1 MSPTEITP
9 IMPFEDTAPP
19 PKTRRF
25 PEIIRSLRHKNY
37 RLFTYGQIVSVLGMW
52 VQSTVLQWMV
62 YTLTD
67 SAFLL
72 GVIGFAGQIPML
84 IIASWAG
91 VLAEN
96 IDRHKAIKITQSLGM
111 VQAVVLAGLT
121 LARGPDGGPLI
132 SYWHIL
138 SLTIFMGVVQSFDMP
153 IRQAFL
159 VQMVPRPDLG
169 NAVALN
175 SLSFNIARVIGPAF
189 AGMLVV
195 GFARWNPGFPG
206 FGEGLCFV
214 INALTYL
221 AVLFQLWRIKPSPQ
235 VAPNINS
242 RRGQLREAIRY
253 ARSSPHLS
261 AMLILVA
268 MVAVFGLPYLMLMP
282 VFAKSVFNGDIS
294 VNASLMSSIG
304 VGAILGGIIMARRK
318 RIGGLGRLIAIS
330 LGLFSIVAM
339 GFSWS
344 QNLTTARI
352 MLVGAGACI
361 VCTMIGAQSLLQLLV
376 PDEYRGRMMGLY
388 TMASMGF
395 MPFGNLFV
403 GALAEKFGPRQA
415 LTFCSVVCL
424 MISIWLWARM
434 PAIRKSA
441 RATEEYR
448 ILTAA
453 NG

>member
-1 MSPTEITP
+1 MSPNEVTPITP
-9 IMPFEDTAPP
+9 LKDFITP

-25 PEIIRSLRHKNY
+25 PDTIRSLRHRNY

-72 GVIGFAGQIPML
+72 GVVGFAGQIPML

-96 IDRHKAIKITQSLGM
+96 VNRHKAIKITQSLGM
-111 VQAVVLAGLT
+111 VQAFILAGLT
-121 LARGPDGGPLI
+121 LARGPDGGPFI
-132 SYWHIL
+132 TYWHIL
-138 SLTIFMGVVQSFDMP
+138 FLTIFMGVVQSFDMP

-214 INALTYL
+214 INALSYL
-221 AVLFQLWRIKPSPQ
+221 AVLFQLWRIKPSRQIKPK
-235 VAPNINS
+235 VSS
-242 RRGQLREAIRY
+242 RRGQLGDAIRY
-253 ARSSPHLS
+253 AWASPHLN
-261 AMLILVA
+261 AMMFLVA

-282 VFAKSVFNGDIS
+282 VFAKSVFMGDIS

-318 RIGGLGRLIAIS
+318 RIRGLGRLIAIS
-330 LGLFSIVAM
+330 LGIFSIMAL

-344 QNLTTARI
+344 RDITIARI

-403 GALAEKFGPRQA
+403 GALAEKFGPREA

-424 MISIWLWARM
+424 MIAGWLWWRM
-434 PAIRKSA
+434 PVIRKSA
-441 RATEEYR
+441 RATKEYK